1 MSHLDPQLQQAG
13 IAAIDDAPMPPRVSS
28 LNNRFSE
35 FVNAAPLVSV
45 FKSFV
50 DPVVVVAVLYLLS
63 IPFQVAFDGYTCV
76 LAAFGFLL
84 SAQVLDGLFLFVPGH
99 ERPLFGLGRFAVQ
112 WLFICV
118 TLTLLGWV
126 SGFAAYFHPPF
137 ILAWFVL
144 APAALIGV
152 HALFRPIF
160 FLPRDS
166 VETQRRAVVI
176 GANRPGVALAEAL
189 QTDPLHRINWLGY
202 FDDRELARLPGVKAS
217 RLLGTLRDLPSYVR
231 HHGVHNIYISLPM
244 SSQPRV
250 LAMLDALSD
259 STASIYF
266 VPDLFVFDLIQARF
280 DHVAGIPVV
289 AVCESPF
296 MGLRGVLKR
305 FSDLVLALLI
315 LALIWPVMLG
325 VAIAVKLTSPGPV
338 LFKQRRYGAD
348 GESILVYK
356 FRSMTVMEDGDK
368 VVQATKQDQRFT
380 PIGGFLRRSSLD
392 ELPQFINV
400 LQGRMSVVGP
410 RPHAN
415 AHNEQYRS
423 LIKGYM
429 MRHKVK
435 PGITGWAQVNGF
447 RGETD
452 TLEKMQ
458 RRIEFDL
465 DYLRNWSIWL
475 DLKIVAKTASSMAGD
490 KNAY

>member
-13 IAAIDDAPMPPRVSS
+13 LAVSDDVAMPPRLSL

-35 FVNAAPLVSV
+35 FVNAAPLVSF

-50 DPVVVVAVLYLLS
+50 DPVVVVAVLYLLCW
-63 IPFQVAFDGYTCV
+63 PFQIAFDGYTCL

-99 ERPLFGLGRFAVQ
+99 ERPWLGMGRFAVQ

-118 TLTLLGWV
+118 SLTLLGWV

-137 ILAWFVL
+137 ILTWFVA
-144 APAALIGV
+144 APAALIAV

-160 FLPRDS
+160 FLPRD
-166 VETQRRAVVI
+166 TMQAQRRAVIV
-176 GANRPGVALAEAL
+176 GANRPGCALADAL

-202 FDDRELARLPGVKAS
+202 FDDRELGRLPEVKSS
-217 RLLGTLRDLPSYVR
+217 RLLGTLHDLPRYVQS
-231 HHGVHNIYISLPM
+231 HGIHNIYISLPM

-250 LAMLDALSD
+250 LAILDALSD
-259 STASIYF
+259 STVSIYF

-280 DHVAGIPVV
+280 DHIAGIPVV

-305 FSDLVLALLI
+305 FSDIVLALLI
-315 LALIWPVMLG
+315 LVLIWPVMLA

-338 LFKQRRYGAD
+338 LFRQRRYGAD
-348 GESILVYK
+348 GDSIVVYK

-465 DYLRNWSIWL
+465 EYLRNWSIWL
-475 DLKIVAKTASSMAGD
+475 DLKIVAKTAFSMSGD